1 LEGVYFGNQKW
12 FTKTRRD
19 SGKGRRVEV
28 RGNKITHKTKTGEG
42 RRGEERGGQLTR
54 ACFLGVNFI
63 TQHGVKDF

>member
-1 LEGVYFGNQKW
+1 LA
-12 FTKTRRD
+12 TK
-19 SGKGRRVEV
+19 SGLPKQGETVEREEAEV
-28 RGNKITHKTKTGEG
+28 RGNKITHKTKTGEE